1 MTDLKSNGLDFP
13 EPDYDHLLFQE
24 TGSSDCCKAASHDE
38 EVPLKKM
45 SRSVAD
51 YILGTLVIRIVAARD
66 LEVSEIVLGK
76 LVQ

>member
-24 TGSSDCCKAASHDE
+24 TDSSDCCKAASHDE

-45 SRSVAD
+45 SQSVPD
-51 YILGTLVIRIVAARD
+51 YILGTLVIMIVAARD
-66 LEVSEIVLGK
+66 LEVIEIVPGK